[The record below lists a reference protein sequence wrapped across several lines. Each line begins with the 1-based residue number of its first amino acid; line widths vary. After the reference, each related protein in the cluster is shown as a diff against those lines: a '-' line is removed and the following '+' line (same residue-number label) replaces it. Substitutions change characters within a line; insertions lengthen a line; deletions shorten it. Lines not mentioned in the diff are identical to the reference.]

1 MIREPS
7 IHITK
12 SKLTGIIEKLVMPM
26 LPESHIF
33 EIGDLVDEILYLAK
47 EYSINTRTI
56 TISNDKM
63 EKKAKALL
71 SASRMDADTL
81 AQLIYTIRKKMK
93 HRGISRIQP
102 GSKDWG
108 MLKGITQDALGFCN
122 EFGLT
127 RRYGFLRYIE
137 IGLSMMQK
145 FMINKFKNLYQG
157 ICERHQAIVEI
168 EKDNDKEMTNSM
180 YKFYTQHIIENT
192 GMMDR
197 LDEIPE
203 KYVWFVRGREEAEKM
218 NISVKVYIKAQFKG
232 LDFSKGI
239 PHPIQLVGPKAIDRV
254 IRYCY
259 KEGIKVS

>member
-1 MIREPS
+1 
-7 IHITK
+7 
-12 SKLTGIIEKLVMPM
+12 
-26 LPESHIF
+26 
-33 EIGDLVDEILYLAK
+33 
-47 EYSINTRTI
+47 
-56 TISNDKM
+56 
-63 EKKAKALL
+63 
-71 SASRMDADTL
+71 
-81 AQLIYTIRKKMK
+81 
-93 HRGISRIQP
+93 
-102 GSKDWG
+102 
-108 MLKGITQDALGFCN
+108 
-122 EFGLT
+122 
-127 RRYGFLRYIE
+127 
-137 IGLSMMQK
+137 MMQK